1 VEPPLKLPF
10 VMMLLPVEAAFEL
23 VDGEEVSLDTAL
35 LVEV

>member
-1 VEPPLKLPF
+1 
-10 VMMLLPVEAAFEL
+10 MMLVPVEAVFEL